1 MDGVRSVAM
10 GIWLRRGSRD
20 ENDGEGGLAHFIEHM
35 VFKGTEKRSQA
46 QIAQEMDAIGGQT
59 DAFTTQEYAGFHV
72 KVLDQHVPRAVD
84 LLSDIVLSP
93 RFDRD
98 ELERERRVIFEEI
111 KTVEDNPEE
120 FAHELFAQAFWPDH
134 PLGRPILGQPETVA
148 RFDRDDLLRFFRRT
162 YAPSNMIVVAAGNV
176 EHEQLLSLVESRFA
190 RLETP
195 PDGILATP
203 PQPSM
208 TVRLED
214 KDLEQAHIVL
224 GTVAPSQTSSDRFV
238 SYVLNAI
245 LGGSLSS
252 RLFQVIREEH
262 GLAYTVYSAL
272 SAFSDA
278 GQLMVYA
285 GSDPKKV
292 PEVVDLVLHELRLIR
307 DIPVQVEEL
316 RRAKDHLCGSI
327 LMGLESTD
335 ARMSQLARQEL
346 YFGRHIATEEAI
358 QGIDSVTADDLL
370 RLASSI
376 FQRPL
381 AMTVVGRLGRLEW
394 IPESLVA

>member
-1 MDGVRSVAM
+1 MDGVRSVAL

-20 ENDGEGGLAHFIEHM
+20 ESDGEGGLAHFIEHM

-72 KVLDQHVPRAVD
+72 KVLDQHVPRGVD

-162 YAPSNMIVVAAGNV
+162 YAPSNIIVAAAGNV
-176 EHEQLLSLVESRFA
+176 DHEQLLSLVESRFA

-208 TVRLED
+208 TVTLED

-278 GQLMVYA
+278 GQFTVYA

-307 DIPVQVEEL
+307 DIPVQAEEL

-358 QGIDSVTADDLL
+358 QGIDSVTADDVL